1 MPDDKSVKAEESVVE
16 TETTQ
21 VDSPTTEAPTT
32 GGQTTQGVVVD
43 QDTSLESPDES
54 PAGSE
59 NWTAEQR
66 RAFQEQRQE
75 IKRLK
80 EQVVVRERS
89 ESAFNAFR
97 PQTPPISQPNV
108 VRVENYTDQV
118 TGETN
123 WSAYNQAV
131 AQRDQQ
137 VISQAQYV
145 AQQTVAEALDEN
157 NARTKFPEV
166 MNDREAEQE
175 VADRWFAAKMRGE
188 NPSIADIAARV
199 AKRDSKTISKA
210 EKIGAE
216 KAFNEISEKEKAGL
230 SATGQTSEPAR
241 QVASSEEQADLSFK
255 TQRGN
260 YDAVTSRISKI
271 PWANK

>member
-1 MPDDKSVKAEESVVE
+1 MPDDKSVKAEENVVE

-21 VDSPTTEAPTT
+21 VAPPTTEAPTT
-32 GGQTTQGVVVD
+32 GEQTTQDVVVD
-43 QDTSLESPDES
+43 QDTSLESPDET

-80 EQVVVRERS
+80 EQVAVREKS

-97 PQTPPISQPNV
+97 PQTPPVSQPNV
-108 VRVENYTDQV
+108 VRVENYTDPV

-123 WSAYNQAV
+123 WSGYNQAV
-131 AQRDQQ
+131 AQREQQ
-137 VISQAQYV
+137 VISQAQF
-145 AQQTVAEALDEN
+145 AAKQTVEEMLDEN

-166 MNDREAEQE
+166 MNNRETEQE

-188 NPSIADIAARV
+188 IPSIAEIAERV

-230 SATGQTSEPAR
+230 QATGQTSEPAR
-241 QVASSEEQADLSFK
+241 QVASQEETADLSFK
-255 TQRGN
+255 TQRGD
-260 YDAVTSRISKI
+260 YSAVTARVSKI